1 MNINLK
7 SRLTNKA
14 WWVAVIS
21 VLVLIG
27 KYFGLDI
34 TQYIGEDWQTLVAL
48 LFALGALL
56 GITVDTST
64 PGISDQAI
72 QNANEVIQNINTATK
87 VKTESTTTTINN
99 KINENSK

>member
-1 MNINLK
+1 MKIDWK

-27 KYFGLDI
+27 KYFGFDFI
-34 TQYIGEDWQTLVAL
+34 QFIGEDWETLIAL
-48 LFALGALL
+48 IFALCALL

-64 PGISDQAI
+64 PGVSDKTI
-72 QNANEVIQNINTATK
+72 HEVNEVLNA
-87 VKTESTTTTINN
+87 INN
-99 KINENSK
+99 